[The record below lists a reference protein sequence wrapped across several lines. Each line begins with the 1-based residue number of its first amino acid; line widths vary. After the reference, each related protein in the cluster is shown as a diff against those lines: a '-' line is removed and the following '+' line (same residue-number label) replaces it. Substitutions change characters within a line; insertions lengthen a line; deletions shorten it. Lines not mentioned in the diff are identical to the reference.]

1 MSQYLPDIKS
11 LTKTDYLPVRDCERA
26 EVLDHKRA
34 AVHNGPGADLHT
46 AAGQHLAKERYPRIF
61 VKFCADFQPVVQDRK
76 CKTVYEQKCN
86 SVNQQKCA
94 TVYDTIMEQQC
105 STSSEQKCETTT
117 EEVSKTNRASP
128 RQLPVH
134 KILIFLSPRF
144 ARLPA
149 RRSVP
154 QFKIASAPSH
164 TGR

>member
-1 MSQYLPDIKS
+1 MNEQKCSTTSEPQCTTVQEQICTQLQ
-11 LTKTDYLPVRDCERA
+11 V
-26 EVLDHKRA
+26 
-34 AVHNGPGADLHT
+34 NN
-46 AAGQHLAKERYPRIF
+46 LAKERNPRIV
-61 VKFCADFQPVVQDRK
+61 VKFCDNFQTDVQDRK

-128 RQLPVH
+128 RQPSVH
-134 KILIFLSPRF
+134 KILIFSVPRF

-154 QFKIASAPSH
+154 QFKIASAPSL